1 MKPAAPVNS
10 IRLVSATS
18 APSCGRDCRRSERA
32 AATAFKKTASGC
44 LEDGHVDLLV
54 DCAGL
59 NMVDSTG
66 LGALVRTLTMSQKD
80 GGQTKLLRPGAQL
93 QRLLKMTQLDSVFEC
108 FDDAEAGVA
117 SF

>member
-1 MKPAAPVNS
+1 MLTIETRQDGPVT
-10 IRLVSATS
+10 ILVLSGDLVIGDA
-18 APSCGRDCRRSERA
+18 EIV
-32 AATAFKKTASGC
+32 FKRTASGC
-44 LEDGHVDLLV
+44 LEDGRVDLLI

-80 GGQTKLLRPGAQL
+80 GGQTKLLHPGVQL